1 MTLAEGTG
9 FEPAG
14 AYTPS
19 VFQTDC
25 LTSSHPSANA
35 SPDLSEPRRGFV
47 RLAWASAELTA
58 PKVQ

>member
-19 VFQTDC
+19 VLETDAIDHSA
-25 LTSSHPSANA
+25 TPPSRP
-35 SPDLSEPRRGFV
+35 SPVL
-47 RLAWASAELTA
+47 W
-58 PKVQ
+58 

>member
-14 AYTPS
+14 VCAPS

-25 LTSSHPSANA
+25 LASSHPSVKAIPGSMVGGA
-35 SPDLSEPRRGFV
+35 GLGGGSGDRTRDGG
-47 RLAWASAELTA
+47 
-58 PKVQ
+58 